1 MRLELNFNQSGVV
14 PFRKKSGK
22 LEVLLITSM
31 KKKKWII
38 PKGYVEFNMSAFESA
53 KKEAFEEAGIV
64 GTNETVELGNY
75 KKQKSTGLTKVKV
88 FSMEVTEELN
98 DYPEKK
104 SRQRKWFT
112 PKEAAEKISM
122 PEVGQ
127 MILSLDS
134 KLGKQP
140 T

>member
-1 MRLELNFNQSGVV
+1 MRLEFNFSQSAVI
-14 PFRKKSGK
+14 PYRKKSGK

-31 KKKKWII
+31 KKKKGII

-53 KKEAFEEAGIV
+53 KKEAYEEAGII

-75 KKQKSTGLTKVKV
+75 KKQKSAGMTKIKV
-88 FSMEVTEELN
+88 FTMEVTEELEE
-98 DYPEKK
+98 YPEKK
-104 SRQRKWFT
+104 MRERKWFD

-122 PEVGQ
+122 PEVGE

-134 KLGKQP
+134 KLK
-140 T
+140 